1 MNYKYYILVRL
12 ALFNNRRKK
21 KIILKENELLY
32 FRLGRIVYIQGNEKS
47 IQFIFWTLVSKK

>member
-1 MNYKYYILVRL
+1 MNYKYYILVTL

-47 IQFIFWTLVSKK
+47 IQFIF

>member
-1 MNYKYYILVRL
+1 MNYKYYILVTL

>member
-1 MNYKYYILVRL
+1 MNYKYYILVTL
-12 ALFNNRRKK
+12 ALFNNHRKK